1 MLYFL
6 PSKYSAISLQRYA
19 ADGCARK
26 NGVAAMVV
34 TYTVGGLSAINAIAG
49 AYSDDLPIIFISGA
63 PNSNDY
69 ASDRIL
75 HHTIGKIDRR
85 QQIDMFSHV
94 VAEAVEIRSPGQA
107 ARQIDHAIVTAMTQ
121 KKPVYLDVACNISEE
136 HVSLPIPFQIP
147 PPKPSNAASL
157 RAAVQTTLTQWT
169 HAAKPVIV
177 IGVKVRMAEAF
188 DAVIQLADAAGCAVA
203 TMPDA
208 KGMFPEDHPQ
218 YIGTYWGP
226 VSSVGAGETVESAD
240 MYIFLGSRFNDYNTT
255 GYTCLIKKKGLVTAN
270 VDRVETPGGE
280 YGCVNMAEFAVA
292 LAKVIPRNDASIKA
306 YTRIFAP
313 EARVAA
319 RPAETLLT
327 MRFVHEQV
335 QNLLTP
341 KTALLV
347 ETGDSWFQGQ
357 TMKLPRG
364 CGYEFQMQYGSIGW
378 SVGAVLGYSL
388 AAQHE
393 GRRVVAMIGDG
404 SFQMSAQEVSTMIR
418 YGANPIIVLINNGG
432 YTIEVEIHDGIYNV
446 IKNWDYKKLI
456 DAFCHDDGKALTICC
471 KTQGELLEA
480 MEQAKTHP
488 NLVFLELILDKDDCS
503 KHLLEWGSRVA
514 TANGRPF
521 VEL

>member
-1 MLYFL
+1 MLPGGY
-6 PSKYSAISLQRYA
+6 R
-19 ADGCARK
+19 
-26 NGVAAMVV
+26 
-34 TYTVGGLSAINAIAG
+34 GGLPLSSPWDRLR
-49 AYSDDLPIIFISGA
+49 AYTALQSRGPCHLSMEIPL
-63 PNSNDY
+63 
-69 ASDRIL
+69 SDRPSNPQCA
-75 HHTIGKIDRR
+75 GKIDRR

-177 IGVKVRMAEAF
+177 IGVKVRMVEAF

-313 EARVAA
+313 EAPVAA

-347 ETGDSWFQGQ
+347 ETGGKGTYWSDFQEMVLLTSPCVMRPVFEICLEQ
-357 TMKLPRG
+357 
-364 CGYEFQMQYGSIGW
+364 GS
-378 SVGAVLGYSL
+378 A
-388 AAQHE
+388 
-393 GRRVVAMIGDG
+393 
-404 SFQMSAQEVSTMIR
+404 SA
-418 YGANPIIVLINNGG
+418 L
-432 YTIEVEIHDGIYNV
+432 
-446 IKNWDYKKLI
+446 
-456 DAFCHDDGKALTICC
+456 
-471 KTQGELLEA
+471 
-480 MEQAKTHP
+480 
-488 NLVFLELILDKDDCS
+488 
-503 KHLLEWGSRVA
+503 
-514 TANGRPF
+514 
-521 VEL
+521 